1 MQIILASA
9 SPRRQELIKE
19 ITDNVLIIPADVDET
34 IEEGICPKDSAEYLS
49 KIKAM
54 AVAKEHPECVVIG
67 CDTIVLLG
75 DKILGKPKDKDDA
88 REMIASLSGT
98 IHYVITGCTIVLDDK
113 IKSFSETT
121 EVEFLQ
127 VSQEEIEEYINSDEP
142 YDKAGGYA
150 VQGEA
155 GGFVKRIKG
164 DYNNVVGL
172 PVDRLR
178 DELNSFLGEII

>member
-1 MQIILASA
+1 MQIILASQ
-9 SPRRQELIKE
+9 SPRRKELIKE
-19 ITDNVLIIPADVDET
+19 IIEDVLIIPADVDER
-34 IEEGICPKDSAEYLS
+34 IQDGISPKDSAEYLS
-49 KIKAM
+49 KIKAK
-54 AVAKEHPECVVIG
+54 AVADLHPDSVVIG

-75 DKILGKPKDKDDA
+75 NRILGKPKDKDDA
-88 REMIASLSGT
+88 REMIGALSGT
-98 IHYVITGCTIVLDDK
+98 KHLVITGCTLIFGDK

-121 EVEFLQ
+121 EVEFLP
-127 VSQEEIEEYINSDEP
+127 VSNQEIEEYINSDEP

-155 GGFVKRIKG
+155 GGFVKGIKG

-178 DELNSFLGEII
+178 EELNSFLGEII